1 MKRTKKFVAGVSA
14 MAMMAAMTT
23 TMMTNVDAA
32 SLPNVKSSF
41 SYELTSEMISDTQ
54 LEVTFQVTNNPG
66 TQNLSLAF
74 HYTGECTLYRIKT
87 NVEDMDVAKGI
98 GYNAD
103 ENLIVYA
110 MVIQEDAFTGETETF
125 ENFSISFFFN
135 VDADETSSCSFSTA
149 VLKYVSGT
157 EGTSYASSGDY
168 WECPPETAIQT
179 YPYVLGD
186 VDNDDRIAVEDAS
199 DVYSIVAVN
208 NAVYGSESAPVSRV
222 NYNVE
227 YNVVSTT
234 LVGGYTIP
242 WNTRFSYLVRSSGYA
257 YAEAA
262 DVDKNGYIEKADGD
276 AILDYYANSAAA
288 IPMETLIGTRQVK
301 TVTVTL

>member
-1 MKRTKKFVAGVSA
+1 MTGTKRFIAGVSA

-23 TMMTNVDAA
+23 TMMTSVDAA
-32 SLPNVKSSF
+32 SLPNTNSSF
-41 SYELTSEMISDTQ
+41 SYELVSEMISDTQ

-66 TQNLSLAF
+66 TKALSFAF
-74 HYTGECTLYRIKT
+74 HYDGECTPYKIRT
-87 NVEDMDVAKGI
+87 NVEDMDVTRTT

-103 ENLIVYA
+103 KSLLVYVMA
-110 MVIQEDAFTGETETF
+110 VQPGAITGETETF
-125 ENFSISFFFN
+125 DNFSVSFFFN
-135 VDADETSSCSFSTA
+135 VDADETASHSFSTA
-149 VLKYVSGT
+149 VLKYISDT
-157 EGTSYASSGDY
+157 EGTSYASSGED

-262 DVDKNGYIEKADGD
+262 DVDKNGYVEKADGD
-276 AILDYYANSAAA
+276 AILDYYANQAAMV
-288 IPMETLIGTRQVK
+288 PLETLIGTTQVK